1 MNHQTPHSEPE
12 TVTGPSKLTT
22 LTALALLVVLAM
34 IGGVI
39 VLSGT
44 VAADPV
50 EEQTHHQPADQP
62 AQQAGDLDRGDAT
75 AVYENLEMDGEN
87 DIGPEQGPFL
97 FIDSISAPDKIRP
110 SDDLVVDYTLGN
122 DGTSE
127 GTESFVDLYV
137 GGQLIDWD
145 EDVTVPEGGTTSG
158 TLTFENHGYTDGESI
173 NFTVELSDYGDVEGG
188 ATLVQSEPEIVI
200 DSLDYPDTITLDE
213 DLEVSYTLANIGD
226 AQGTEGFVDL
236 LVDGTDYTFDDTDRE
251 VTIGPGLTAGGTL
264 TLDSANVST
273 YFNQGDTIE
282 FSVALFDFGDT
293 QSGSTNIAA
302 PDIVI
307 DSIDYPDT
315 IRTNEDLTVEY
326 TLRNNGGADGTESAV
341 VLGTGGNTVD
351 TDSDVTVPAGGT
363 TSGSLTFEDHGYSDG
378 EGFEFSVQLQD
389 FEDIDAGAVEVQSDP
404 AIVIDS
410 LDYPTTIGPDE
421 PLEVG
426 YTLQNIGDLEGGT
439 AVDLQV
445 DGELVAQD
453 ASGQISPGGTAS
465 GTLTFEDHGYSD
477 GETINFLLE
486 LADFDDAR
494 SRSTDVQSGPAQFA
508 VGIAS
513 TNSPVVA
520 GETLSVEAE
529 ITNTGESEA
538 EQQVELAVGELGT
551 NSTLVTL
558 AGGASTTET
567 LSVSTGA
574 GDAGEYTATVST
586 EDATASA
593 NVTVTEPGGFTVTI
607 ESTTSPVEEGE
618 SLLVVALVTNTGP
631 EPETQTVE
639 LDVGALGSN
648 STSLSLDGGES
659 TAETFTL
666 GTGAGDA
673 GEYTATVASEDDT
686 ASTSVTV
693 VGPGEF
699 TVSIV
704 GTNSPV
710 DPGDTL
716 TVEAEI
722 TNTGSSED
730 TQTVTLDAGALGS
743 AEATVSLAGGAST
756 TETFSV
762 STGAGDAGEYTATV
776 ASEDDTASTDV
787 AVSGGGAVGEF
798 DVTID
803 STNAPVQEGET
814 LSIQVTITNT
824 GDVEDTQ
831 TVTLDAGSLGTVERT
846 VSLAAGESTTETFSV
861 DTSSG
866 DAGEYTATAA
876 SETDEDSTDL
886 AVEAPSGDATFV
898 VTVDDVS
905 TPSDGGNEFQANVT
919 VENTDDV
926 EDTQTITLSS
936 NGTERG
942 SQEVTLGGGES
953 TTLTFSW
960 EQEVDGEG
968 DVTVD
973 VEAASEDDSDA
984 TAASVSLPGGGGD
997 GGLPVPTST
1006 LLVALLLL
1014 AVLGAG
1020 YYYVR
1025 RRQLSQ

>member
-1 MNHQTPHSEPE
+1 MSDA
-12 TVTGPSKLTT
+12 SKY
-22 LTALALLVVLAM
+22 LTALLLVVLVA
-34 IGGVI
+34 IGGMM
-39 VLSGT
+39 VLSGAA
-44 VAADPV
+44 AADNV
-50 EEQTHHQPADQP
+50 GEQTNQTHHQPADQP
-62 AQQAGDLDRGDAT
+62 VQQAGDLDRQEAT
-75 AVYENLEMDGEN
+75 AVYENLEMEGD
-87 DIGPEQGPFL
+87 DVGPEQGPAIY
-97 FIDSISAPDKIRP
+97 IDTINTPNTIRTNE
-110 SDDLVVDYTLGN
+110 DLTVEYTLRN

-137 GGQLIDWD
+137 GNTIEDTD
-145 EDVTVPEGGTTSG
+145 ESVTVPAGGTTSG
-158 TLTFENHGYTDGESI
+158 TLTFEDHGYSDGETIGFS
-173 NFTVELSDYGDVEGG
+173 VQLWDYGDIQNGSVE
-188 ATLVQSEPEIVI
+188 VQSEPVIVI
-200 DSLDYPDTITLDE
+200 DSINAPNTITLDE

-226 AQGTEGFVDL
+226 AQGTERFVDL
-236 LVDGTDYTFDDTDRE
+236 LVDGTDSTFDDTDVD

-282 FSVALFDFGDT
+282 FSVELFDFGDS
-293 QSGSTNIAA
+293 QSGATDVV
-302 PDIVI
+302 PPVVI

-326 TLRNNGGADGTESAV
+326 TLRNNGGVERTESAV

-351 TDSDVTVPAGGT
+351 TDSDVTVPAEGT
-363 TSGSLTFEDHGYSDG
+363 TSGTLTFEDHGHNNG
-378 EGFEFSVQLQD
+378 EVFEFSVQLQE
-389 FEDIDAGAVEVQSDP
+389 FEDIDAGSVEVQSEP

-421 PLEVG
+421 DLTVG
-426 YTLQNIGDLEGGT
+426 YTLQNIGDETGT
-439 AVDLQV
+439 ESAVDLRV
-445 DGELVAQD
+445 DGELVAQNT
-453 ASGQISPGGTAS
+453 GVQIAPGGTAS
-465 GTLTFEDHGYSD
+465 GTLTFQDHGYSD
-477 GETINFLLE
+477 GESINFLLE

-567 LSVSTGA
+567 LSVATGA

-586 EDATASA
+586 EGDSASA
-593 NVTVTEPGGFTVTI
+593 DVTVTEPGGFTVSI

-666 GTGAGDA
+666 GTEAGDA
-673 GEYTATVASEDDT
+673 GEYTATVATANDT
-686 ASTSVTV
+686 ASTDVTV

-710 DPGDTL
+710 EPGDTL

-722 TNTGSSED
+722 TNTGSSEA
-730 TQTVTLDAGALGS
+730 TQTVTLDVGALGS
-743 AEATVSLAGGAST
+743 AEATVSLASGAST

-762 STGAGDAGEYTATV
+762 STGDGDAGEYTATV
-776 ASEDDTASTDV
+776 ASDDDTAST
-787 AVSGGGAVGEF
+787 AVTVGGGGGEAAEF

-814 LSIQVTITNT
+814 LSIEVTITNN

-846 VSLAAGESTTETFSV
+846 VSLAAGESTTETFSL
-861 DTSSG
+861 DTATG
-866 DAGEYTATAA
+866 DAGEYTAPVT

-886 AVEAPSGDATFV
+886 AVEAPDGGATFV
-898 VTVDDVS
+898 VTVDNVS
-905 TPSDGGNEFQANVT
+905 TPSDGEGGFRANVT
-919 VENTDDV
+919 VENTDDF

-960 EQEVDGEG
+960 EQEVEGEG
-968 DVTVD
+968 EFTVD

-984 TAASVSLPGGGGD
+984 TAASVSLPGGDDGD

-1006 LLVALLLL
+1006 MLVALLLL

-1020 YYYVR
+1020 YYYIR